1 MNSKRMMISYETK
14 QNKFDHLGH
23 ESKLLKHEFQKQ
35 KLRHLLKIIK
45 NIMKIIIGI

>member
-1 MNSKRMMISYETK
+1 MNSKRMISYETK

-23 ESKLLKHEFQKQ
+23 ESKLLEHEFEKQ

-45 NIMKIIIGI
+45 KIMKNIIGI